1 MNLMETIR
9 VSINSLT
16 TNKLRSFLTILG
28 IIIGVAAV
36 IAIMAIGN
44 GSTTRIKAEINKL
57 GNNVLMVAP
66 AMTMVDGEIDYDNT
80 PSFTW
85 ADVEA
90 LEQKNSID
98 ALMPN
103 ITSNSKATWGRYNY
117 NATIVGTSASFYKVK
132 KFSFAEGRTFTNDEM
147 DKRMN
152 VAILESQAVQRLFG
166 GDTQNVLGR
175 TFQIKQIP
183 FKVIGVLNTQPVTKL
198 SYSTNEQIYIPA
210 TTIMNRLGE
219 KNITGLDVS
228 AKSPALMDQARSDI
242 LESLR
247 LTHQLKPSEPD
258 QFQIMSLSEA
268 AGAASGVDNIMT
280 SLLGGVAAI
289 SLVVGGIGIMNIMMV
304 SVIERTREIGIRKA
318 IGAKP
323 RDIMIQ
329 FLSEAVI
336 FGLLGGTIGGVTGIG
351 ASKILEATAHMTI
364 EFTISPIIYSFLSS
378 AGTGIL
384 FGVYPAYKAASLKPI
399 DALRYE

>member
-1 MNLMETIR
+1 MKLMETIR

-85 ADVEA
+85 ADVET

-336 FGLLGGTIGGVTGIG
+336 FGLLGGTIGVVSGIG

>member
-242 LESLR
+242 LDSLR

-336 FGLLGGTIGGVTGIG
+336 FGLLGGTIGVVTGIG

>member
-66 AMTMVDGEIDYDNT
+66 AMTMLDGEIDYNNT

-103 ITSNSKATWGRYNY
+103 IMSNSKATWGRYNY

-210 TTIMNRLGE
+210 TTMMNRLGE

-268 AGAASGVDNIMT
+268 AGAVSGVDNIMT

-336 FGLLGGTIGGVTGIG
+336 FGLLGGTIGVVTGIG

-364 EFTISPIIYSFLSS
+364 EFTVSPIIYSFLSS

>member
-1 MNLMETIR
+1 MNVMETIR
-9 VSINSLT
+9 VSMNSLF

-44 GSTTRIKAEINKL
+44 GSTARIKAEINKL

-66 AMTMVDGEIDYDNT
+66 AMTMVDGEIDYDHT

-90 LEQKNSID
+90 LEQKKSID

-166 GDTQNVLGR
+166 GDSQNVLGR

-183 FKVIGVLNTQPVTKL
+183 FKVVGVLDTQPVTNL
-198 SYSTNEQIYIPA
+198 SYSSNEQIYIPA
-210 TTIMNRLGE
+210 TTMMNRLGE

-228 AKSPALMDQARSDI
+228 AKSPALMDQARLDI

-247 LTHQLKPSEPD
+247 VTHQLKPSEPD

-268 AGAASGVDNIMT
+268 AGAASGVDSIMT

-304 SVIERTREIGIRKA
+304 SVIERTKEIGIRKA

-329 FLSEAVI
+329 FLSEAII
-336 FGLLGGTIGGVTGIG
+336 FGLLGGTIGVVTGIG
-351 ASKILEATAHMTI
+351 ASKILEAAAHMTI

-384 FGVYPAYKAASLKPI
+384 FGVYPAYKAASLRPI

>member
-9 VSINSLT
+9 VSMNSLT
-16 TNKLRSFLTILG
+16 TNKMRSFLTILG

-44 GSTTRIKAEINKL
+44 GSKASIKEEIDKL

-66 AMTMVDGEIDYDNT
+66 AMPMTEEEVIVSNLA
-80 PSFTW
+80 SFTW
-85 ADVEA
+85 ADIEA
-90 LEQKNSID
+90 LEQKKSID

-132 KFSFAEGRTFTNDEM
+132 KVSFAEGRTFTNDEM

-152 VAILESQAVQRLFG
+152 VAVLESQAVQRLFG

-175 TFQIKQIP
+175 TFQVKQIP
-183 FKVIGVLNTQPVTKL
+183 FKVIGVLDTQPVTNL
-198 SYSTNEQIYIPA
+198 SYGSDDQIYIPA
-210 TTIMNRLGE
+210 TTMMNRLGE
-219 KNITGLDVS
+219 KNIVTLDVS
-228 AKSPALMDQARSDI
+228 AKSPALMDQAHSDI

-247 LTHQLKPSEPD
+247 VTHQLKPSEPD
-258 QFQIMSLSEA
+258 QFQVTSLSEA
-268 AGAASGVDNIMT
+268 VGAALGVDKIM
-280 SLLGGVAAI
+280 SNLLGGVAAI

-336 FGLLGGTIGGVTGIG
+336 FGLMGGILGVVTGIA
-351 ASKILEATAHMTI
+351 ASKIIEATSHMAI
-364 EFTISPIIYSFLSS
+364 QFTVSPIIYSFLSS

>member
-66 AMTMVDGEIDYDNT
+66 AMTMVDGGIDYDNT

-228 AKSPALMDQARSDI
+228 AKSPALMDQTRSDI

-336 FGLLGGTIGGVTGIG
+336 FGLLGGTIGVVTGIG

>member
-66 AMTMVDGEIDYDNT
+66 AMTMFDGEIDYDNT

-336 FGLLGGTIGGVTGIG
+336 FGLLGGTIGVVTGIG

-364 EFTISPIIYSFLSS
+364 EFTTSPIIYSFLSS

>member
-1 MNLMETIR
+1 MNVMETIR
-9 VSINSLT
+9 VSMNSLT
-16 TNKLRSFLTILG
+16 TNKMRSFLTILG

-44 GSTTRIKAEINKL
+44 GSKASIKEEINKL

-66 AMTMVDGEIDYDNT
+66 VMPMTEEEINQDT
-80 PSFTW
+80 LPSFTW
-85 ADVEA
+85 TDIEA
-90 LEQKNSID
+90 LEQKSSI
-98 ALMPN
+98 AAMMPR
-103 ITSNSKATWGRYNY
+103 ISSSSKAAWGRYNY
-117 NATIVGTSASFYKVK
+117 NATIVGTSASFYKAK

-147 DKRMN
+147 DKRRN
-152 VAILESQAVQRLFG
+152 VAILESQAVVRLFG
-166 GDTQNVLGR
+166 GDTKGVLGR
-175 TFQIKQIP
+175 TIQIKQIP
-183 FKVIGVLNTQPVTKL
+183 FKVIGVLNPQPVSNF
-198 SYSTNEQIYIPA
+198 SYSTNDQIYIPA
-210 TTIMNRLGE
+210 TTMMNRLGE
-219 KNITGLDVS
+219 KNITGLEVS
-228 AKSPALMDQARSDI
+228 AKSPGLMNQAQSDI

-247 LTHQLKPSEPD
+247 VTHQLKPSEPD
-258 QFQIMSLSEA
+258 QFQVMSQSEA

-304 SVIERTREIGIRKA
+304 SVIERTKEIGIRKA

-323 RDIMIQ
+323 RDIMVQ

-336 FGLLGGTIGGVTGIG
+336 FGLLGGMLGVIIGIG
-351 ASKILEATAHMTI
+351 ASKIIEATTHMTI
-364 EFTISPIIYSFLSS
+364 EFTISPILYSFLSS

-384 FGVYPAYKAASLKPI
+384 FGVYPAYKAARLKPI

>member
-16 TNKLRSFLTILG
+16 TNKLRSVLTILG

-57 GNNVLMVAP
+57 GNNVLMVAL

-85 ADVEA
+85 ADFEE

-147 DKRMN
+147 DKRMMSPFLKAKRFN
-152 VAILESQAVQRLFG
+152 VFLVEIPKMYWDE
-166 GDTQNVLGR
+166 
-175 TFQIKQIP
+175 P
-183 FKVIGVLNTQPVTKL
+183 FKLN
-198 SYSTNEQIYIPA
+198 
-210 TTIMNRLGE
+210 R
-219 KNITGLDVS
+219 
-228 AKSPALMDQARSDI
+228 
-242 LESLR
+242 
-247 LTHQLKPSEPD
+247 
-258 QFQIMSLSEA
+258 
-268 AGAASGVDNIMT
+268 
-280 SLLGGVAAI
+280 
-289 SLVVGGIGIMNIMMV
+289 
-304 SVIERTREIGIRKA
+304 
-318 IGAKP
+318 
-323 RDIMIQ
+323 
-329 FLSEAVI
+329 FLS
-336 FGLLGGTIGGVTGIG
+336 
-351 ASKILEATAHMTI
+351 
-364 EFTISPIIYSFLSS
+364 
-378 AGTGIL
+378 
-384 FGVYPAYKAASLKPI
+384 
-399 DALRYE
+399 R

>member
-1 MNLMETIR
+1 MNVMETIR
-9 VSINSLT
+9 VSMNSLT
-16 TNKLRSFLTILG
+16 TNKMRSFLTILG

-44 GSTTRIKAEINKL
+44 GSKASIKEEINKL

-66 AMTMVDGEIDYDNT
+66 VMPMTEEEINQDT
-80 PSFTW
+80 LPSFTW
-85 ADVEA
+85 TDIEA
-90 LEQKNSID
+90 LEQKSSI
-98 ALMPN
+98 AAMMPR
-103 ITSNSKATWGRYNY
+103 ISNSSKAAWGRYNY
-117 NATIVGTSASFYKVK
+117 NATIVGTSASFYKAK

-147 DKRMN
+147 DKRRN
-152 VAILESQAVQRLFG
+152 VAILESQAAVRLFG

-175 TFQIKQIP
+175 TIQIKQIP
-183 FKVIGVLNTQPVTKL
+183 FKVIGVLNTQPVTNL
-198 SYSTNEQIYIPA
+198 SYSTNDQIYIPA
-210 TTIMNRLGE
+210 TTMMNRLGE
-219 KNITGLDVS
+219 INITGLEVS
-228 AKSPALMDQARSDI
+228 AKSPGLMGQAQSDI

-247 LTHQLKPSEPD
+247 VTHQLKPSEPD
-258 QFQIMSLSEA
+258 QFQVMSLSEA

-304 SVIERTREIGIRKA
+304 SVIERTKEIGIRKA

-323 RDIMIQ
+323 RDIMVQ

-336 FGLLGGTIGGVTGIG
+336 FGLLGGMLGVVTGIG
-351 ASKILEATAHMTI
+351 ASKIIEATTHMTI
-364 EFTISPIIYSFLSS
+364 EFTISPILYSFLSS

-384 FGVYPAYKAASLKPI
+384 FGVYPAYKAARLKPI

>member
-16 TNKLRSFLTILG
+16 TNKMRSFLTILG

-44 GSTTRIKAEINKL
+44 GSKASIKEEINKL
-57 GNNVLMVAP
+57 GNNVLTVAP
-66 AMTMVDGEIDYDNT
+66 VMPMTEEEINQDT
-80 PSFTW
+80 LPSFTW
-85 ADVEA
+85 TDVEA
-90 LEQKNSID
+90 LEQKSSI
-98 ALMPN
+98 AAMMPR
-103 ITSNSKATWGRYNY
+103 ISSSSKAAWGRYNY
-117 NATIVGTSASFYKVK
+117 NATIVGTSASFYKTE
-132 KFSFAEGRTFTNDEM
+132 KFSFTGGRTFTNDEM
-147 DKRMN
+147 DKHRN
-152 VAILESQAVQRLFG
+152 VAILESQAVVRLFG
-166 GDTQNVLGR
+166 GDTKGVLGR

-183 FKVIGVLNTQPVTKL
+183 FKVIGVLNPQPVSKF
-198 SYSTNEQIYIPA
+198 SYSTNDQIYIPA
-210 TTIMNRLGE
+210 TTMMNRLGE
-219 KNITGLDVS
+219 KNITGLEVS
-228 AKSPALMDQARSDI
+228 AKSPGLMNQAQSDI

-247 LTHQLKPSEPD
+247 VTHQLKPSEPD
-258 QFQIMSLSEA
+258 QFQVMSLSEA

-304 SVIERTREIGIRKA
+304 SVIERTKEIGIRKA

-323 RDIMIQ
+323 RDIMVQ

-336 FGLLGGTIGGVTGIG
+336 FGLLGGMLGVVTGIG
-351 ASKILEATAHMTI
+351 ASKIIEATTHMTI
-364 EFTISPIIYSFLSS
+364 EFTISPILYSFLSS

-384 FGVYPAYKAASLKPI
+384 FGVYPAYKAARLKPI

>member
-9 VSINSLT
+9 VSMNSLT
-16 TNKLRSFLTILG
+16 TNKMRSFLTILG

-44 GSTTRIKAEINKL
+44 GSKASIKEEINKL
-57 GNNVLMVAP
+57 GNNVLLVAP
-66 AMTMVDGEIDYDNT
+66 VMPMTEEEINQDT
-80 PSFTW
+80 LSSFTW
-85 ADVEA
+85 TDVEA
-90 LEQKNSID
+90 LEQKSSI
-98 ALMPN
+98 AAMMPR
-103 ITSNSKATWGRYNY
+103 ISSSSKAAWGRYNY
-117 NATIVGTSASFYKVK
+117 NATIVGTSASFYKAK

-147 DKRMN
+147 DKRRN
-152 VAILESQAVQRLFG
+152 VAILESQAVVRLFG
-166 GDTQNVLGR
+166 GDTKGVLGR

-183 FKVIGVLNTQPVTKL
+183 FKVIGVLNSQPVSNF
-198 SYSTNEQIYIPA
+198 SYSTNDQIYIPA
-210 TTIMNRLGE
+210 TTMMNRMGE
-219 KNITGLDVS
+219 KNITGLEVS
-228 AKSPALMDQARSDI
+228 AKSPGLMSQAQSDI

-247 LTHQLKPSEPD
+247 VTHQLKPSEPD
-258 QFQIMSLSEA
+258 QFQVMSLSEA
-268 AGAASGVDNIMT
+268 SGAVSGVDNIMT

-304 SVIERTREIGIRKA
+304 SVIERTKEIGIRKA

-336 FGLLGGTIGGVTGIG
+336 FGLLGGMLGVVTGVG
-351 ASKILEATAHMTI
+351 ASKIIEATAHMTI
-364 EFTISPIIYSFLSS
+364 EFTISPILYSFLSS

-384 FGVYPAYKAASLKPI
+384 FGVYPAYKAARLKPI

>member
-44 GSTTRIKAEINKL
+44 GSTARIKAEINKL

-66 AMTMVDGEIDYDNT
+66 AMTMVDGEIDLDNT

-103 ITSNSKATWGRYNY
+103 ISSNSKAAWGRYNY

-132 KFSFAEGRTFTNDEM
+132 KVSFAEGRTFTNDEM

-166 GDTQNVLGR
+166 GDNQNVLGR

-183 FKVIGVLNTQPVTKL
+183 FKVIGVLNTQPVTNL

-210 TTIMNRLGE
+210 TTMMNRLGE

-228 AKSPALMDQARSDI
+228 AKSPALMDQARLDI

-247 LTHQLKPSEPD
+247 VTHQLKPSEPD
-258 QFQIMSLSEA
+258 QFQIMSQSEA

-336 FGLLGGTIGGVTGIG
+336 FGLLGGTIGVVTGIG
-351 ASKILEATAHMTI
+351 ASKIIEATTHMTI

>member
-80 PSFTW
+80 PAFTW
-85 ADVEA
+85 ADVET

-336 FGLLGGTIGGVTGIG
+336 FGLLGGTIGVVTGIG

>member
-44 GSTTRIKAEINKL
+44 GSTARIKAEINKL
-57 GNNVLMVAP
+57 GNNVLMVVP
-66 AMTMVDGEIDYDNT
+66 AMTMVDGEIDLDNT

-103 ITSNSKATWGRYNY
+103 ISSNSKAAWGRYNY
-117 NATIVGTSASFYKVK
+117 NATIVGTSTSFYKVK

-210 TTIMNRLGE
+210 TTMMNRLGE

-242 LESLR
+242 LDSLR
-247 LTHQLKPSEPD
+247 VTHQLKPSEPD

-268 AGAASGVDNIMT
+268 AGAASGVDSIMT

-336 FGLLGGTIGGVTGIG
+336 FGLLGGTIGVVTGIG
-351 ASKILEATAHMTI
+351 ASKIIEATAHMTI

>member
-1 MNLMETIR
+1 MNVMETIR
-9 VSINSLT
+9 VSMNSLT
-16 TNKLRSFLTILG
+16 TNKMRSFLTILG

-44 GSTTRIKAEINKL
+44 GSKASIKEEINKL
-57 GNNVLMVAP
+57 GNNVLLVAP
-66 AMTMVDGEIDYDNT
+66 VMPMTEEEINQDT
-80 PSFTW
+80 LPSFTW
-85 ADVEA
+85 TDVEA
-90 LEQKNSID
+90 LEQKSSI
-98 ALMPN
+98 AAMMPR
-103 ITSNSKATWGRYNY
+103 ISNSSKAAWGRYNY
-117 NATIVGTSASFYKVK
+117 NATIVGTSASFYKAK

-147 DKRMN
+147 DKRRN
-152 VAILESQAVQRLFG
+152 VAILESQAAVRLFG

-175 TFQIKQIP
+175 TIQIKQIP
-183 FKVIGVLNTQPVTKL
+183 FKVIGVLNTQPVTNL
-198 SYSTNEQIYIPA
+198 SYSTNDQIYIPA
-210 TTIMNRLGE
+210 TTMMNRLGE
-219 KNITGLDVS
+219 KNITGLEVS
-228 AKSPALMDQARSDI
+228 AKSPGLMGQAQSDI

-247 LTHQLKPSEPD
+247 VTHQLKPSEPD
-258 QFQIMSLSEA
+258 QFQVMSLSEA

-304 SVIERTREIGIRKA
+304 SVIERTKEIGIRKA

-323 RDIMIQ
+323 RDIMVQ

-336 FGLLGGTIGGVTGIG
+336 FGLLGGMLGVIIGIG
-351 ASKILEATAHMTI
+351 ASKIIEATTHMTI
-364 EFTISPIIYSFLSS
+364 EFTISPILYSFLSS

-384 FGVYPAYKAASLKPI
+384 FGVYPAYKAARLKPI

>member
-9 VSINSLT
+9 VSMNSLT

-44 GSTTRIKAEINKL
+44 GSTARIKAEINKL

-66 AMTMVDGEIDYDNT
+66 AMTMVDGEIDLDNT

-103 ITSNSKATWGRYNY
+103 ISSNSKAAWGRYNY
-117 NATIVGTSASFYKVK
+117 NATIVGTSTSFYKVK

-183 FKVIGVLNTQPVTKL
+183 FKVIGVLNTQPVTNL

-210 TTIMNRLGE
+210 TTMMNRLGE

-228 AKSPALMDQARSDI
+228 AKSPALMDQARLDI

-247 LTHQLKPSEPD
+247 VTHQLKPSEPD
-258 QFQIMSLSEA
+258 QFQIMSQSEA

-336 FGLLGGTIGGVTGIG
+336 FGLLGGTIGVVTGIG
-351 ASKILEATAHMTI
+351 ASKIIEATTHMTI

>member
-103 ITSNSKATWGRYNY
+103 IMSNSKATWGRYNY

-147 DKRMN
+147 DKRIN

-166 GDTQNVLGR
+166 GDTRNVLGR

-198 SYSTNEQIYIPA
+198 SNSTNEQIYIPA
-210 TTIMNRLGE
+210 TTMMNRLGE

-268 AGAASGVDNIMT
+268 AGAVSGVDNIMT

-304 SVIERTREIGIRKA
+304 SVIERTKEIGIRKA

-336 FGLLGGTIGGVTGIG
+336 FGLLGGMLGVVTGVG
-351 ASKILEATAHMTI
+351 ASKIIEATAHMTI
-364 EFTISPIIYSFLSS
+364 EFTFSPILYSFLSS

-384 FGVYPAYKAASLKPI
+384 FGVYPAYKAARLKPI

>member
-44 GSTTRIKAEINKL
+44 GSTARIKAEINKL
-57 GNNVLMVAP
+57 GNNVLMVVP
-66 AMTMVDGEIDYDNT
+66 AMTMVDGEIDLDNT

-90 LEQKNSID
+90 LEQKNSIE

-103 ITSNSKATWGRYNY
+103 ISSNSKAAWGRYNY
-117 NATIVGTSASFYKVK
+117 NATIVGTSTSFYKVK

-183 FKVIGVLNTQPVTKL
+183 FKVIGVLNTQPVTNL

-210 TTIMNRLGE
+210 TTMMNRLGE

-228 AKSPALMDQARSDI
+228 AKSPALMNQARLDI

-247 LTHQLKPSEPD
+247 VTHQLKPSEPD
-258 QFQIMSLSEA
+258 QFQIMSQSEA

-336 FGLLGGTIGGVTGIG
+336 FGLLGGTIGVVTGIG
-351 ASKILEATAHMTI
+351 ASKIIEATAHMTI
-364 EFTISPIIYSFLSS
+364 EFTISPIIYSFLCS

>member
-336 FGLLGGTIGGVTGIG
+336 FGLLGGTIGVVTGIG

>member
-44 GSTTRIKAEINKL
+44 GSTARIKAEINKL

-66 AMTMVDGEIDYDNT
+66 AMTMVDGEIDLDNT

-103 ITSNSKATWGRYNY
+103 ISSNSKAAWGRYNY
-117 NATIVGTSASFYKVK
+117 NATIVGTSTSFYKVK

-183 FKVIGVLNTQPVTKL
+183 FKVIGVLNTQPVTNL

-210 TTIMNRLGE
+210 TTMMNRLGE

-228 AKSPALMDQARSDI
+228 AKSPALMDQARLDI

-247 LTHQLKPSEPD
+247 VTHQLKPSEPD
-258 QFQIMSLSEA
+258 QFQIMSQSEA

-336 FGLLGGTIGGVTGIG
+336 FGLLGGTIGVVTGIG
-351 ASKILEATAHMTI
+351 ASKIIEATAHMTI

>member
-183 FKVIGVLNTQPVTKL
+183 FKVIGVLNTQLVTKL

-336 FGLLGGTIGGVTGIG
+336 FGLLGGTIGVVTGIG

-364 EFTISPIIYSFLSS
+364 EFTLSPIIYSFLSS

>member
-44 GSTTRIKAEINKL
+44 GSTARIKAEINKL

-66 AMTMVDGEIDYDNT
+66 AMTMVDGEIDLDNT

-90 LEQKNSID
+90 LEQKKSID

-103 ITSNSKATWGRYNY
+103 ISSNSKAAWGRYNY
-117 NATIVGTSASFYKVK
+117 NATIVGTSTSFYKVK

-183 FKVIGVLNTQPVTKL
+183 FKVIGVLNTQPVTNL

-210 TTIMNRLGE
+210 TTMMNRLGE

-228 AKSPALMDQARSDI
+228 AKSPALMDQARLDI

-247 LTHQLKPSEPD
+247 VTHQLKPSEPD
-258 QFQIMSLSEA
+258 QFQIMSQSEA

-336 FGLLGGTIGGVTGIG
+336 FGLLGGTIGVVTGIG
-351 ASKILEATAHMTI
+351 ASKIIEATAHMTI

>member
-1 MNLMETIR
+1 M
-9 VSINSLT
+9 
-16 TNKLRSFLTILG
+16 
-28 IIIGVAAV
+28 
-36 IAIMAIGN
+36 
-44 GSTTRIKAEINKL
+44 
-57 GNNVLMVAP
+57 
-66 AMTMVDGEIDYDNT
+66 
-80 PSFTW
+80 
-85 ADVEA
+85 
-90 LEQKNSID
+90 
-98 ALMPN
+98 
-103 ITSNSKATWGRYNY
+103 
-117 NATIVGTSASFYKVK
+117 
-132 KFSFAEGRTFTNDEM
+132 
-147 DKRMN
+147 
-152 VAILESQAVQRLFG
+152 
-166 GDTQNVLGR
+166 GR

-268 AGAASGVDNIMT
+268 AGAVSGVDNIMT

-336 FGLLGGTIGGVTGIG
+336 FGLLGGTLGVVTGVG
-351 ASKILEATAHMTI
+351 ASKIIEATAHMTV
-364 EFTISPIIYSFLSS
+364 EFTISPILYSFLSS

-384 FGVYPAYKAASLKPI
+384 FGVYPAYKAARLKPI

>member
-9 VSINSLT
+9 VSMNSLT

-44 GSTTRIKAEINKL
+44 GSKAKIKNEINKL

-66 AMTMVDGEIDYDNT
+66 AMPMTEEEVNWDNL

-85 ADVEA
+85 NDVKA
-90 LEQKNSID
+90 LEQKNSIA
-98 ALMPN
+98 ALMPR
-103 ITSNSKATWGRYNY
+103 ISSSSKAVWGRYNY
-117 NATIVGTSASFYKVK
+117 NATIVGTSASFYRVK
-132 KFSFAEGRTFTNDEM
+132 KFSFAEGRTFTNDEL

-152 VAILESQAVQRLFG
+152 VAILESKAVVRLFG
-166 GDTQNVLGR
+166 GDTKNVIGR
-175 TFQIKQIP
+175 TFQMKQLP
-183 FKVIGVLNTQPVTKL
+183 FKVIGVLNSQPATNL
-198 SYSTNEQIYIPA
+198 SYSSNDQIYIPA
-210 TTIMNRLGE
+210 TTMMNRLGE

-228 AKSPALMDQARSDI
+228 ANSPALMDQARSDI

-247 LTHQLKPSEPD
+247 MTHQLKPSEPD
-258 QFQIMSLSEA
+258 QFQVMSLSEA
-268 AGAASGVDNIMT
+268 AGAALGVDNIMS

-336 FGLLGGTIGGVTGIG
+336 FGLMGGILGVVTGIG
-351 ASKILEATAHMTI
+351 ASKIIEATAHMTI
-364 EFTISPIIYSFLSS
+364 EFTLTPILYSFLSS

>member
-44 GSTTRIKAEINKL
+44 GSTTRIKAEISKL

-117 NATIVGTSASFYKVK
+117 NATIVGTTASFYKVK
-132 KFSFAEGRTFTNDEM
+132 KFSFAEGRTFTNDEI

-210 TTIMNRLGE
+210 TTMMNRLGE

-242 LESLR
+242 LDSLR
-247 LTHQLKPSEPD
+247 VTHQLKPSEPD

-268 AGAASGVDNIMT
+268 AGAVSGVDNIMT

-336 FGLLGGTIGGVTGIG
+336 FGLLGGTIGVVTGIG

>member
-44 GSTTRIKAEINKL
+44 GSTARIKAEINKL

-66 AMTMVDGEIDYDNT
+66 AMTMVDGEIDLDNT

-103 ITSNSKATWGRYNY
+103 ISSNSKAAWGRYNY
-117 NATIVGTSASFYKVK
+117 NATIVGTSTSFYKVK

-183 FKVIGVLNTQPVTKL
+183 FKVIGVLNTQPVTNL

-210 TTIMNRLGE
+210 TTMMNRLGE

-228 AKSPALMDQARSDI
+228 AKSPALMDQARLDI

-247 LTHQLKPSEPD
+247 VTHQLKPSEPD
-258 QFQIMSLSEA
+258 QFQIMSQSEA

-336 FGLLGGTIGGVTGIG
+336 FGLLGGTIGVVTGIG
-351 ASKILEATAHMTI
+351 ASKIIEATTHMTI

-384 FGVYPAYKAASLKPI
+384 FGVYPAYKAARLKPI

>member
-36 IAIMAIGN
+36 LAIMAIGN

-336 FGLLGGTIGGVTGIG
+336 FGLLGGTIGVVTGIG

>member
-258 QFQIMSLSEA
+258 QFQIISLSEA

-336 FGLLGGTIGGVTGIG
+336 FGLLGGTIGVVTGIG

>member
-103 ITSNSKATWGRYNY
+103 IMSNSKATWGRYNY

-210 TTIMNRLGE
+210 TTMMNRLGE

-268 AGAASGVDNIMT
+268 AGAVSGVDNIMT

-336 FGLLGGTIGGVTGIG
+336 FGLLGGTIGVVTGIG

-364 EFTISPIIYSFLSS
+364 EFTFSPIIYSFLSS

>member
-44 GSTTRIKAEINKL
+44 GSTTQIKAEISKL

-66 AMTMVDGEIDYDNT
+66 AMTMVDGEIDYDNMPT
-80 PSFTW
+80 FTW

-210 TTIMNRLGE
+210 TTMMNRLGE

-242 LESLR
+242 LDSLR
-247 LTHQLKPSEPD
+247 VTHQLKPSEPD

-268 AGAASGVDNIMT
+268 AGAASGVDSIMT

-336 FGLLGGTIGGVTGIG
+336 FGLLGGTIGVVTGIG
-351 ASKILEATAHMTI
+351 ASKIIEATAHMTI

>member
-336 FGLLGGTIGGVTGIG
+336 FGLMGGILGVVTGIA
-351 ASKILEATAHMTI
+351 ASKIIEATSHMAI
-364 EFTISPIIYSFLSS
+364 QFTVSPIIYSFLSS